1 MSDPFFGQIQA
12 MPYSFA
18 PLYWSFC
25 WGQSMAVSQNQALYA
40 LVGNQFGGDTV
51 NFLLPDLRGRVLRG
65 AGAAT
70 AGTSSV
76 IVGQKAGA
84 EQVAL
89 VPTNLPQHLHP
100 ASFAGTGGSAGTPLS
115 VAVAVQAS
123 TGSTGNA
130 YVPSTTNKFLAG
142 SPTGGT
148 GAQMWATSLS
158 NPAVELGGV
167 TATVSGGGGGIT
179 GGTVTVGANTTTSA
193 PMSVLNPSLGM
204 NFCIAIQGIWP
215 TRD

>member
-1 MSDPFFGQIQA
+1 MSDPYAGQIEPF
-12 MPYSFA
+12 PYSYA
-18 PLYWSFC
+18 PINWSFC
-25 WGQSMAVSQNQALYA
+25 WGQSIPVSQNQVIFSL
-40 LVGNQFGGDTV
+40 LGIQFGGDTT

-65 AGAAT
+65 AGTPPAPL
-70 AGTSSV
+70 GRV
-76 IVGQKAGA
+76 LVGQKMGA

-89 VPTNLPQHLHP
+89 ASTNLPQHLHP
-100 ASFAGTGGSAGTPLS
+100 ATFAGTGGSAGTPLS
-115 VAVAVQAS
+115 VAVSVQAL

-179 GGTVTVGANTTTSA
+179 GGTVTVGANTTTNA
-193 PMSVLNPSLGM
+193 PMSMLNPSLGM
-204 NFCIAIQGIWP
+204 NFCIALQGLYP
-215 TRD
+215 MRD